1 MATNTDKGHRQG
13 PVKGRVQVQN
23 PVTKRWIKIDKRS
36 GRIVDVKKTPG
47 PFKGI
52 AKQ

>member
-1 MATNTDKGHRQG
+1 MTTTIKEDHSKS
-13 PVKGRVQVQN
+13 PVHGRVQIKN
-23 PVTKRWIKIDKRS
+23 PVTKQWVKIDTRT

-52 AKQ
+52 KQK